1 LKTGNA
7 RKLQGNAAQSCNKL
21 QYKKVTKSNKKRQ
34 KETPKKRE
42 TMSGRKLE
50 RFSLSAILDA
60 LNGSDVI
67 KARLALSAV
76 IGADLEVSGK
86 VEKRVKRD
94 GQCKLVIQPGASV
107 PGFVVF
113 ADCQPDAAK
122 VTARKI
128 RKGSFVSVRGKLLSF
143 GSAAVCL
150 SDCYLS

>member
-1 LKTGNA
+1 
-7 RKLQGNAAQSCNKL
+7 
-21 QYKKVTKSNKKRQ
+21 
-34 KETPKKRE
+34 
-42 TMSGRKLE
+42 MSRRKLE

-94 GQCKLVIQPGASV
+94 GQCKLIIQPGAIV

-113 ADCQPDAAK
+113 ADCISDAEKLRKA
-122 VTARKI
+122 KI
-128 RKGSFVSVRGKLLSF
+128 RKGSLVSVRGKLLSF
-143 GSAAVCL
+143 GSSAVCL
-150 SDCYLS
+150 SDCRLIGKK

>member
-1 LKTGNA
+1 
-7 RKLQGNAAQSCNKL
+7 
-21 QYKKVTKSNKKRQ
+21 
-34 KETPKKRE
+34 
-42 TMSGRKLE
+42 MSRRKLE
-50 RFSLSAILDA
+50 RFSLDAIHDA

-76 IGADLEVSGK
+76 IGAAVEVSGT
-86 VEKRVKRD
+86 VLKRVKRD
-94 GQCKLVIQPGASV
+94 GLCRLVIEPGASV

-128 RKGSFVSVRGKLLSF
+128 RKGSLVSVRGKLLSF
-143 GSAAVCL
+143 GTSAVCL